1 MKGMRKATTDL
12 FPFQTLDVY
21 RAARELVVVVEKGAI
36 RDAELRDQA
45 TRAAKSVL
53 LRLAEGLPLDAPGMR
68 RKYFREAY
76 GSLHELV
83 AAVDVAG
90 ALGALDETIV
100 ADATALALRV
110 RRMLSGLERRS

>member
-1 MKGMRKATTDL
+1 MRKPPTDR
-12 FPFQTLDVY
+12 FSFQSLHVY
-21 RAARELVVVVEKGAI
+21 RSARELVVVVQRGEI

-68 RKYFREAY
+68 QIYFREAY

-83 AAVDVAG
+83 AAVDVAS
-90 ALGALDETIV
+90 ALDVLDPSVVDHAMDLAV
-100 ADATALALRV
+100 AV
-110 RRMLSGLERRS
+110 KRMLRGLMR